1 MWKLWRR
8 VHRAPS
14 TFLLPLV
21 FAYSSQPDF
30 VLIVRSKDPST
41 LVARHRHLSARPTV
55 IYACAFRF
63 RGCILCQVT
72 RVDTNYVRIHTHIE
86 EEMYTSLR
94 RLHNACDRYCVS
106 PYFLRAHNEC
116 KVMYPLLSAILYT
129 GCLIE
134 MPMIPRVKKKEMHV
148 KWVLFSSAFCFWE
161 NTFLCENTF
170 LVDFYS
176 VIMEFFFFLFENNGS
191 ELGIFV
197 GFWLSVNRR

>member
-72 RVDTNYVRIHTHIE
+72 RVDTNYVRIHAHIE
-86 EEMYTSLR
+86 GEMYTSLQ

-134 MPMIPRVKKKEMHV
+134 TPMIPRVKKERDAREMGFV
-148 KWVLFSSAFCFWE
+148 LLCVLF
-161 NTFLCENTF
+161 LQKYGRVF

-176 VIMEFFFFLFENNGS
+176 IIMEFFFF
-191 ELGIFV
+191 
-197 GFWLSVNRR
+197 SVWE